1 MSKKE
6 PLTVYFSDNNSA
18 DIYKLTKAQLQR
30 LAEDDDW
37 ETADKFK
44 ITNLPMEEGYIP
56 DYLIELATIYGFEV
70 DTI

>member
-1 MSKKE
+1 MSK
-6 PLTVYFSDNNSA
+6 PPITVYFSD
-18 DIYKLTKAQLQR
+18 DQCGEIYKLTKAQLQE
-30 LAEDDDW
+30 LAENDDW

-44 ITNLPMEEGYIP
+44 ITNLPPDDGYIP

>member
-1 MSKKE
+1 MKYT
-6 PLTVYFSDNNSA
+6 PITVYFHDNQSA
-18 DIYKLTKAQLQR
+18 DIYKLTKSQLQD
-30 LAEDDDW
+30 LAENDDW

-44 ITNLPMEEGYIP
+44 ITNLPPDDGYIP